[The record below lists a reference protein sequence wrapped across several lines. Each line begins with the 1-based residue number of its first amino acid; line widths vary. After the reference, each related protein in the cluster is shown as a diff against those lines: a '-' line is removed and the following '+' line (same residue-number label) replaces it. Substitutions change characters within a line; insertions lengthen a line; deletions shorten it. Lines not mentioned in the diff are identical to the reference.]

1 MNQADGEPRETTL
14 EEEKTRTRRRGI
26 RMAMQVAALAIGA
39 TGATLVVT
47 AEAQAEPDVVPGAGQ
62 PADRAEPPKPITPT
76 GWSCWGAPVSRG
88 PAAPPALGE
97 AAFAAL
103 YAEVPS

>member
-1 MNQADGEPRETTL
+1 MHQTADEPRETTL
-14 EEEKTRTRRRGI
+14 EEEKARTRRRGI

-39 TGATLVVT
+39 TGAALAVT
-47 AEAQAEPDVVPGAGQ
+47 AEAQAEPVAAAGSDQ

-88 PAAPPALGE
+88 PAAPPALSE
-97 AAFAAL
+97 ADFAAL